1 VSTVTSLRKRA
12 ARAPAADGQR
22 EPDSERQDNP
32 EQPAAQAG
40 EPTYACTRCGQH
52 FVAGEWFCADGE
64 RHTVAELTYLLN
76 DAPQQ
81 SGRDESGPLPKTGRT
96 LISNVPP
103 PTWELG
109 EDQHDGGT
117 VVFENGRYATTD
129 PVVQYYLGLRGGYC
143 TEPEW
148 EASWLSPEEF
158 KLRRHERVERELA
171 AREKELDEL
180 RRQLMEGSN

>member
-1 VSTVTSLRKRA
+1 VSTVTEHRKRA
-12 ARAPAADGQR
+12 ARATAADAQSA
-22 EPDSERQDNP
+22 PDSERQDNP
-32 EQPAAQAG
+32 EQPS
-40 EPTYACTRCGQH
+40 PYACTRCGQDISAEGASRECK
-52 FVAGEWFCADGE
+52 AGLKHVTTEK
-64 RHTVAELTYLLN
+64 TYLLN

-129 PVVQYYLGLRGGYC
+129 PVEQYYLDLRGSYC
-143 TEPEW
+143 SEQEW
-148 EASWLSPEEF
+148 EAAWLSAEEL

-180 RRQLMEGSN
+180 RQQLTEGS